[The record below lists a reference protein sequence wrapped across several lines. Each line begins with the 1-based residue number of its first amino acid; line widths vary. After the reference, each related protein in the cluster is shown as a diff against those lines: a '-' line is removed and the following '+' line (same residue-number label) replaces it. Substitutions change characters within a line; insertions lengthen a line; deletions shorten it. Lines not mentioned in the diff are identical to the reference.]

1 DRAFE
6 ASTAI
11 ESKQDMALSYRLIG
25 HVLLL
30 QRDWEKAI
38 HFFHRAIDIFQ
49 ETNQYW
55 LETWATFPLGQA
67 HVARNERGEAL
78 KRFQEV
84 LALMRAEELR
94 GYPSKLHK
102 TGFNA
107 NHLLANVLSELE
119 RAYEDPKA
127 FRDFCDRCRTQ
138 AGDGAFVQ
146 WYLEPAE
153 LSAMRSPLREE
164 FVEALPSAWT
174 WQDPCADCSY
184 TVQNGLE
191 IHAPDGRGL
200 LFTNVSAPRILRRML
215 RPVAPV
221 LSAAEG
227 APVLSA
233 AEGGNWAA
241 QTACVPVT
249 EKEPA
254 IGGILLWKDKK
265 NYLRLDRGATGE
277 DGILF
282 MGCLENRDILIG
294 RGRLPSER
302 ILLRLE
308 RVGEQVS
315 AFCSADGETWFTVGR
330 VEFPVEE
337 PLQVGLHAIGNIDR
351 NVYRGASPGGTAIRF
366 ESFQLWE
373 T

>member
-1 DRAFE
+1 
-6 ASTAI
+6 
-11 ESKQDMALSYRLIG
+11 
-25 HVLLL
+25 
-30 QRDWEKAI
+30 
-38 HFFHRAIDIFQ
+38 
-49 ETNQYW
+49 
-55 LETWATFPLGQA
+55 
-67 HVARNERGEAL
+67 
-78 KRFQEV
+78 
-84 LALMRAEELR
+84 
-94 GYPSKLHK
+94 
-102 TGFNA
+102 
-107 NHLLANVLSELE
+107 
-119 RAYEDPKA
+119 
-127 FRDFCDRCRTQ
+127 
-138 AGDGAFVQ
+138 
-146 WYLEPAE
+146 
-153 LSAMRSPLREE
+153 
-164 FVEALPSAWT
+164 
-174 WQDPCADCSY
+174 
-184 TVQNGLE
+184 
-191 IHAPDGRGL
+191 
-200 LFTNVSAPRILRRML
+200 ML